1 MTKFE
6 KIVSNIRNKDIQLLK
21 NNIHPDFILIR
32 DSSLVSKDELVGY
45 LEQMFNG
52 GIIRLDF
59 NCHY

>member
-6 KIVSNIRNKDIQLLK
+6 KIVSNIRNKGIQSLK
-21 NNIHPDFILIR
+21 NNIHSDFILIH
-32 DSSLVSKDELVGY
+32 DSSLVSKDEQFGY

-52 GIIRLDF
+52 GIIRLDC